1 MEWRRTIMIEAKKLT
16 KYYGKSRGI
25 IDIDLEIKKGEIFGF
40 IGPNGAGKSTTIRLL
55 LSLIRPTNGSAIID
69 DMDCFNESKKI
80 KQILG
85 YVPSEVN
92 YYDGMRVMDLFD
104 YSSKF
109 YRKNCSA
116 RINILSERLGLD
128 TAKKINALSYGNKK
142 KVAIIQALIHEP
154 KVLIFDEPTSGL
166 DPLVQSEF
174 FKILE
179 EEKAKGTTILFSSHV
194 LSEVQ
199 KVCDRI
205 AIIKDGQILKIEQIE
220 SLRQNQF
227 RQIEIYF
234 KEKAEQS
241 LYQDMPI
248 KNLSEIGN
256 ALTFLYTGDIHKLLT
271 KLAEDK
277 GIENISIEEP
287 SLEDIFMHYYTERGN
302 VK

>member
-1 MEWRRTIMIEAKKLT
+1 MIEAKKLT

-25 IDIDLEIKKGEIFGF
+25 IDIDLKIEKGEIFGF

-55 LSLIRPTNGSAIID
+55 LSLIHPTSGSAKID

-174 FKILE
+174 FKILG

-205 AIIKDGQILKIEQIE
+205 AIIKDGRILKIEQIE

-277 GIENISIEEP
+277 CIENISIEEP

>member
-1 MEWRRTIMIEAKKLT
+1 MIEAKKLT